1 MNRRQFLS
9 LSGTS
14 VLLGCANAETVM
26 FSDEEF
32 IIGAWNACDR
42 ELQDVR
48 VEDHK
53 RPEKWW
59 FSQLVQHPRPIRPDT
74 KFPLRPSFGGD
85 QRSGRIP
92 DAVTV
97 QWREMPPPGA
107 KPYTG
112 ELRGPFLITGI
123 RSRIPADILRMAR
136 EPLHALSVEFS
147 AGIEPIKFDWMLR
160 RFSEGGR
167 GGSKEIAFGGDSFK

>member
-1 MNRRQFLS
+1 MNRRQFLT

-14 VLLGCANAETVM
+14 VLLGCANAETLT

-42 ELQDVR
+42 ELEDVR
-48 VEDHK
+48 VEDA
-53 RPEKWW
+53 RNPEKWW
-59 FSQLVQHPRPIRPDT
+59 FSQLGQHPRPIRPDT

-112 ELRGPFLITGI
+112 ELKGPFLITGI
-123 RSRIPADILRMAR
+123 RSRIPADRLRMAR
-136 EPLHALSVEFS
+136 EPLYVLSVEFS
-147 AGIEPIKFDWMLR
+147 AGVEPIRFDWMLR

-167 GGSKEIAFGGDSFK
+167 GGTKEIAFGGDSFK